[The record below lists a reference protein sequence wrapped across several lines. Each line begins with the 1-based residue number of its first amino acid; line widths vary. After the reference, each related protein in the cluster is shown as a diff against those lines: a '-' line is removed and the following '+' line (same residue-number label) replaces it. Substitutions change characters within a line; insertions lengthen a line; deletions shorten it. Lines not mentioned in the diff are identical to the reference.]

1 MTNEAQDGP
10 SEQAPTIL
18 TPNEVVVMRM
28 RDIRKAQGLTVND
41 LVDRLAD
48 IGRPDITNHKLFNIQ
63 AGRVKPYFDVVLAV
77 ANALGVSP
85 LAFLTVPDD
94 ANIAIEIAPS
104 VEISPTRFNAWS
116 TGARPLPGGDEE
128 VFAEHHPYGTG
139 LTTRQ
144 GNPEERAQ
152 ALVTRLSARLS
163 AVNEVVAALESEA
176 AEFAAGVQELDGED
190 LPEEQRRAI
199 QALSRT
205 LGIAASEE
213 GEERLGRQSR
223 CDASNRAIG
232 NQPR

>member
-1 MTNEAQDGP
+1 MTNEVQDNP
-10 SEQAPTIL
+10 SEPAPTVL

-28 RDIRKAQGLTVND
+28 RDIRKAQGLTVDD

-48 IGRPDITNHKLFNIQ
+48 IGRPDITNHKLFNMQ

-94 ANIAIEIAPS
+94 ANIAIEVAPS

-116 TGARPLPGGDEE
+116 TGARPLPGRDEE
-128 VFAEHHPYGTG
+128 VFAEFHPYGTG
-139 LTTRQ
+139 LTSRQ

-152 ALVTRLSARLS
+152 ALVTRLTARLH
-163 AVNEVVAALESEA
+163 AVNEVVAALEIEA
-176 AEFAAGVQELDGED
+176 AEFTAGVQELNDED

-199 QALSRT
+199 NALTRA
-205 LGIAASEE
+205 LGMTSQDPPNEPPASS
-213 GEERLGRQSR
+213 GAVQ
-223 CDASNRAIG
+223 
-232 NQPR
+232 